1 METTEL
7 RYNWNSIISE
17 GFHKAWNTSEVFQ
30 IIDTSQEHSRNT
42 KTTQK
47 SDNNSYI
54 NLNNQLTVIYILD
67 NASEM
72 ALQEVEEILKI
83 SSKLK
88 ETIYKMDSRDTLLYC
103 CSKFHCSYNALE

>member
-7 RYNWNSIISE
+7 RHNWNSIISE

-47 SDNNSYI
+47 SSDNSNSYI
-54 NLNNQLTVIYILD
+54 NLNNRLTVIYILD
-67 NASEM
+67 TASEM
-72 ALQEVEEILKI
+72 ALQEVEEILKM

-88 ETIYKMDSRDTLLYC
+88 ETISEMDSRDVVL
-103 CSKFHCSYNALE
+103 

>member
-1 METTEL
+1 METREL

-30 IIDTSQEHSRNT
+30 IIDTSQEQSRNT

-47 SDNNSYI
+47 SSDNSNSYI
-54 NLNNQLTVIYILD
+54 NLNNRLTVIYILD
-67 NASEM
+67 TASEM
-72 ALQEVEEILKI
+72 ALQEVEEILKM

-88 ETIYKMDSRDTLLYC
+88 ETISEMDSRDVVL
-103 CSKFHCSYNALE
+103 